1 MIIGL
6 RILIWLITTILLSNC
21 TLDPTNTAGPA
32 PIPTDRSTIVDRRPA
47 TFTESYRWADGLA
60 VEVVQ
65 INHRRLLASIP
76 VDTPTARVGDSCSE
90 LTIIVRNGSDHM
102 VRITLTAR
110 LRYGPD
116 QTSAAT
122 YVATAGHADHATAQ
136 YLDPGEALLP
146 VHARVRAAARGTRQR
161 RARPRHRQLE
171 TRTRS
176 IRRLDRHRL
185 APARDR
191 STKPWVRLDQDL
203 SERPATNFGAHDEKS
218 ANPPLEPAAHDD
230 GTSP

>member
-21 TLDPTNTAGPA
+21 TLGPTNTAAPA
-32 PIPTDRSTIVDRRPA
+32 PVPTDRSTIVSRRPA

-116 QTSAAT
+116 HDFG
-122 YVATAGHADHATAQ
+122 GHLRGHSR
-136 YLDPGEALLP
+136 
-146 VHARVRAAARGTRQR
+146 AR
-161 RARPRHRQLE
+161 RPRHRA
-171 TRTRS
+171 
-176 IRRLDRHRL
+176 I
-185 APARDR
+185 P
-191 STKPWVRLDQDL
+191 
-203 SERPATNFGAHDEKS
+203 
-218 ANPPLEPAAHDD
+218 
-230 GTSP
+230 